1 MNVVID
7 LNNGNII
14 NKVTKI
20 ELNKVISL
28 SHDIIC

>member
-20 ELNKVISL
+20 VLNKVISL